1 MFAYKIFCGILGNVA
16 PAVKPTSL
24 PPDEKKSI
32 MEREPTEKEL
42 FKVAEAVGRSWQT
55 IGVYLGFTSQE
66 LEDYKTAHRDSTRDR
81 LFSILCAWKNRG
93 EEKPTGARLLE
104 ACTEARVGGAVKKA
118 FGIY

>member
-42 FKVAEAVGRSWQT
+42 FKVGDNAKTPVPCF
-55 IGVYLGFTSQE
+55 ILYV
-66 LEDYKTAHRDSTRDR
+66 LECMQNQKSR
-81 LFSILCAWKNRG
+81 K
-93 EEKPTGARLLE
+93 
-104 ACTEARVGGAVKKA
+104 
-118 FGIY
+118 